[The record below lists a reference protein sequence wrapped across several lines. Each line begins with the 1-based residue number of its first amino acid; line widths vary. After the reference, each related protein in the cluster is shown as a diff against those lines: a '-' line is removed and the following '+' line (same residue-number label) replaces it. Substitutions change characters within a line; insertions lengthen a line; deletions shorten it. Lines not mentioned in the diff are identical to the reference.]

1 MKLFSRSSLS
11 RSQPKWPVTAY
22 EVIQPVTA
30 YEVIQPATA
39 LATIPPVT
47 ATIPTAVTAHAQ
59 VQVIYMTEK
68 RGLLVT
74 ELLVLIRDRS
84 QL

>member
-1 MKLFSRSSLS
+1 MSLS
-11 RSQPKWPVTAY
+11 RSQPKWPFTAY
-22 EVIQPVTA
+22 AVIP
-30 YEVIQPATA
+30 PATA

-47 ATIPTAVTAHAQ
+47 ATIPIAVIAHAQ